1 MARHGFGN
9 MPYFGSRAQVM
20 NGNAKMT
27 TGRLSKKDLMY
38 NKHGRIVSKKKF
50 ALAKKTIKKNL
61 FAKGFKPKKGKFTA
75 FKKSDATKKRS
86 RKSRK

>member
-9 MPYFGSRAQVM
+9 QPYFGSRVQVM